1 MATVVGTKTFGK
13 GTAQTVID
21 LADGSSVHV
30 TILKWLL
37 PDGTWL
43 NEENPITPDVEVE
56 NSAEDFVKGFDRQYN
71 EALLL
76 INK

>member
-1 MATVVGTKTFGK
+1 
-13 GTAQTVID
+13 
-21 LADGSSVHV
+21 V
-30 TILKWLL
+30 TGCNHILKWLL

-43 NEENPITPDVEVE
+43 NKENSIVPDIQVE

-71 EALLL
+71 EALIL